1 MAVRKLKILTTEN
14 KKKPTKVIIHSLTSS
29 RMFGVVEVEF
39 LIFAPG
45 WKQLVESAS
54 EVTEG
59 PFFTFFTSS
68 TSLEDPF
75 HPRRV
80 GSRYPGSLDIWL
92 GLVTFQ
98 SAANMM
104 TERRRC
110 YPVKRGELCQWF
122 QRQQLPDHVRYQLI
136 WFAHLLLLASDV
148 VYLLSQRSLRGCNS
162 TVIVVQCIMT
172 RRGEGLLRASSVF

>member
-1 MAVRKLKILTTEN
+1 MAVGKLCTKYIENFDCRKF
-14 KKKPTKVIIHSLTSS
+14 KKKTAKMIIHSLTSS
-29 RMFGVVEVEF
+29 EMMLAVEVEF

-59 PFFTFFTSS
+59 PFTFLTSS

-110 YPVKRGELCQWF
+110 YPVKRGELCQ
-122 QRQQLPDHVRYQLI
+122 
-136 WFAHLLLLASDV
+136 
-148 VYLLSQRSLRGCNS
+148 
-162 TVIVVQCIMT
+162 
-172 RRGEGLLRASSVF
+172 